1 MGIAETKALMNA
13 ALGIEKADLVVLNG
27 TLLSVYTG
35 EFIDKCSVSVKGEK
49 IAYVG
54 GKPEECIGKET
65 IVIDAAGR
73 TIIPGLIDGHAH
85 IAWLYNVSEFLK
97 YAIPGGTT
105 TIVTESMEIFPVAGY
120 AGLLDF
126 LDSLQDQPVKIFAT
140 APAMVSI
147 SGSARGVPVKTIRK
161 ILARKDVL
169 GLGETYWQSLLQDP
183 DYLLSSFEETLAAG
197 KKLEGHSAGAGEK
210 KLAAYVAAGVTSC
223 HEPINAKE
231 VTERL
236 RLGLCVMI
244 REGSIRR
251 DLETISK
258 IRETGVSLRRL
269 ALVTDGVTP
278 KDLIER
284 GYMEYVVQKAIDCG
298 FDPVTAVR
306 MATLNVA
313 EHFSIDNIVGG
324 IAPGRYADML
334 ILPDPRI
341 IRPDYVISKGKVVAE
356 KGKLLASPREH
367 RFSGESRNSINLPRT
382 LKASD
387 FEIRCEEK
395 GGVAEVRV
403 IDQITDLVT
412 KEARI
417 TVPLPDGKINA
428 DTGLDVIK
436 VAAMERRNNTGRI
449 FTGLLRGF
457 KMKSGAIAS
466 SAAWDTADIIVA
478 GTDDS
483 DMAFAVNRIREIQ
496 GGCVVCDKGKILAEL
511 PLPVFG
517 IISDTP
523 VDNLA
528 AQMKEI
534 NSAAA
539 GLGIPFSDPMLT
551 LVTLTGAAIPYLRIC
566 EEGLVNL
573 KDGKPAELFVR
584 SDVPAH

>member
-1 MGIAETKALMNA
+1 MSIAETKELMNT

-27 TLLSVYTG
+27 TLLNVYTG
-35 EFIDKCSVSVKGEK
+35 EFIDNCSVSVKGEK

-54 GKPEECIGKET
+54 GQPEDGIGKET
-65 IVIDAAGR
+65 ILIDAAGK

-85 IAWLYNVSEFLK
+85 VAWLYNVSEILK
-97 YAIPGGTT
+97 YVIPGGTT

-126 LDSLQDQPVKIFAT
+126 LDSLQDQPVKIFVT

-147 SGSARGVPVKTIRK
+147 SSSARGVPRKTIRK
-161 ILARKDVL
+161 LLARKDVL

-183 DYLLSSFEETLAAG
+183 DYLLTSFDETLAAG
-197 KKLEGHSAGAGEK
+197 KKLEGHSAGASEK
-210 KLAAYVAAGVTSC
+210 KLAAYAAAGISSC

-231 VTERL
+231 VTDRL
-236 RLGLCVMI
+236 RLGLCVMV

-251 DLETISK
+251 DLETISQIK
-258 IRETGVSLRRL
+258 ETGISLRRL

-278 KDLIER
+278 KDLIEK

-298 FDPVTAVR
+298 FDPVTAVQ

-334 ILPDPRI
+334 ILPGPRI
-341 IRPDYVISKGKVVAE
+341 IKPDYVISKGKIVAE
-356 KGKLLASPREH
+356 KGKLLASPRKH
-367 RFSGESRNSINLPRT
+367 NFSGESRNSINLPRK
-382 LKASD
+382 LNASD
-387 FEIRCEEK
+387 FVIKLENGATK
-395 GGVAEVRV
+395 SEVRV
-403 IDQITDLVT
+403 IDQITELVT
-412 KEARI
+412 KEAI
-417 TVPLPDGKINA
+417 VNFPVLDGKINA
-428 DTGLDVIK
+428 DTSLDVIK
-436 VAAMERRNNTGRI
+436 IAAIDRKNNTGKI

-466 SAAWDTADIIVA
+466 SAAWDTFDIIVA
-478 GTDDS
+478 GADDS
-483 DMAFAVNRIREIQ
+483 DMAFAVNRIKEIQ
-496 GGCVVCDKGKILAEL
+496 GGCVVCEKGKILAEL
-511 PLPVFG
+511 PLPIFG

-523 VDNLA
+523 ADLLA
-528 AQMKEI
+528 GQMKEI
-534 NSAAA
+534 NSAAYS
-539 GLGIPFSDPMLT
+539 LGITFSDPMLT

-573 KDGKPAELFVR
+573 KDGKPVGLFVK
-584 SDVPAH
+584 

>member
-1 MGIAETKALMNA
+1 MGIAETKELMNT
-13 ALGIEKADLVVLNG
+13 ALGLEKADLVVLNG
-27 TLLSVYTG
+27 TLLNVYTG
-35 EFIDKCSVSVKGEK
+35 EFMEKCSVSVKGEK

-54 GKPEECIGKET
+54 GKPEEGIGKET
-65 IVIDAAGR
+65 IVIDATGK

-97 YAIPGGTT
+97 YVIPGGTT
-105 TIVTESMEIFPVAGY
+105 TIITESMEIFPVSGY
-120 AGLLDF
+120 AGILDF

-147 SGSARGVPVKTIRK
+147 SGPARGIPRKTMK
-161 ILARKDVL
+161 KLLARKDVL

-183 DYLLSSFEETLAAG
+183 DYLLASFDETLAAG
-197 KKLEGHSAGAGEK
+197 KKLEGHSAGASEK
-210 KLAAYVAAGVTSC
+210 KLAAYVAAGISSC

-231 VTERL
+231 VTDRL

-251 DLETISK
+251 DLETISTIK
-258 IRETGVSLRRL
+258 NSGISLRRL
-269 ALVTDGVTP
+269 ALVTDGITP

-284 GYMEYVVQKAIDCG
+284 GYMEHVVQKAIDCG
-298 FDPVTAVR
+298 FDPVTAVQ

-334 ILPDPRI
+334 IIPDPGT
-341 IRPDYVISKGKVVAE
+341 IRPDYVISRGRITAE
-356 KGKLLASPREH
+356 KGKLLVSPREH
-367 RFSGESRNSINLPRT
+367 KFSPESRNSINLPHDLT
-382 LKASD
+382 ASA
-387 FEIRCEEK
+387 FEIRS
-395 GGVAEVRV
+395 GAAEIEARV
-403 IDQITDLVT
+403 IDQITELVT
-412 KEARI
+412 KEAI
-417 TVPLPDGKINA
+417 VALPVLDGKINA
-428 DTGLDVIK
+428 DTGIDVIK
-436 VAAMERRNNTGRI
+436 VAAIDRKNNAGKM

-466 SAAWDTADIIVA
+466 SAAWDTSDIIVA
-478 GTDDS
+478 GADDS
-483 DMAFAVNRIREIQ
+483 DMAFAVNRIKEIQ

-523 VDNLA
+523 VEVLVR
-528 AQMKEI
+528 QMKEV
-534 NSAAA
+534 NSAASS
-539 GLGIPFSDPMLT
+539 LGIPFSDPMLT

-573 KDGKPAELFVR
+573 KDGKSVELLT
-584 SDVPAH
+584 

>member
-1 MGIAETKALMNA
+1 MSIAETKELMNT

-27 TLLSVYTG
+27 TLLNVYTG
-35 EFIDKCSVSVKGEK
+35 EFIDNCSVSVKGEK

-54 GKPEECIGKET
+54 GEPEDGIGKET
-65 IVIDAAGR
+65 IVIDAAGK

-97 YAIPGGTT
+97 YVIPGGTT

-147 SGSARGVPVKTIRK
+147 SSSTRGVPRKTIRK

-183 DYLLSSFEETLAAG
+183 DYLLASFDETLAAG
-197 KKLEGHSAGAGEK
+197 KKLEGHSAGASEK
-210 KLAAYVAAGVTSC
+210 KLAAYAAAGISSC

-231 VTERL
+231 VTDRL

-251 DLETISK
+251 DLETISQIK
-258 IRETGVSLRRL
+258 ETGISLRRL

-278 KDLIER
+278 KDLIEK
-284 GYMEYVVQKAIDCG
+284 GYMEYVVQKAVDCG
-298 FDPVTAVR
+298 FDPVTAIQ

-334 ILPDPRI
+334 ILPGPRI
-341 IRPDYVISKGKVVAE
+341 IKPDYVISKGKIVAE
-356 KGKLLASPREH
+356 KGKMLASPREH
-367 RFSGESRNSINLPRT
+367 KFSRESRNSINIPHNL
-382 LKASD
+382 LASD
-387 FEIRCEEK
+387 FEIRFENGATK
-395 GGVAEVRV
+395 SEVRV
-403 IDQITDLVT
+403 IDQITELVT
-412 KEARI
+412 KEAI
-417 TVPLPDGKINA
+417 VNFHVLDGKINA
-428 DTGLDVIK
+428 DTSLDVIK
-436 VAAMERRNNTGRI
+436 IAAIDRKNNTGKI

-466 SAAWDTADIIVA
+466 SAAWDTSDIIVA
-478 GTDDS
+478 GADDS
-483 DMAFAVNRIREIQ
+483 DMAFAVNRIKEIQ
-496 GGCVVCDKGKILAEL
+496 GGCVVCDRGKILAEL
-511 PLPVFG
+511 PLPIFG

-523 VDNLA
+523 ADILA
-528 AQMKEI
+528 VQMKEI
-534 NSAAA
+534 NSAASS
-539 GLGIPFSDPMLT
+539 LGIPFSDPMLT

-573 KDGKPAELFVR
+573 KDGKPVGLFVK
-584 SDVPAH
+584 

>member
-1 MGIAETKALMNA
+1 MGIAETKELMNT

-27 TLLSVYTG
+27 TLLNVYTG
-35 EFIDKCSVSVKGEK
+35 EFIDNCSVSVKGEK

-54 GKPEECIGKET
+54 GKPEDGIGEKT

-97 YAIPGGTT
+97 YVMPGGTT
-105 TIVTESMEIFPVAGY
+105 TIVTESMEIFPVSGY
-120 AGLLDF
+120 AGLVDF

-147 SGSARGVPVKTIRK
+147 SSSTRGVPRKTIRK
-161 ILARKDVL
+161 ILARKEII

-183 DYLLSSFEETLAAG
+183 DYLLTSFEETLAAG
-197 KKLEGHSAGAGEK
+197 KKLEGHTAGAGEK
-210 KLAAYVAAGVTSC
+210 KLAAYVAAGITSC

-231 VTERL
+231 VAERL
-236 RLGLCVMI
+236 RIGLCVMI

-251 DLETISK
+251 DLETISQIK
-258 IRETGVSLRRL
+258 DVGISTRRL
-269 ALVTDGVTP
+269 ALVTDGITP

-313 EHFSIDNIVGG
+313 EHFSLDNIVGG

-334 ILPDPRI
+334 ILPNPRI
-341 IRPDYVISKGKVVAE
+341 IRPDCVISKGKVVAE
-356 KGKLLASPREH
+356 NGKLLVQPREH
-367 RFSGESRNSINLPRT
+367 RFSKESRNSVNLPRN

-387 FEIRCEEK
+387 FGIRCEGKSES
-395 GGVAEVRV
+395 VRV
-403 IDQITDLVT
+403 RIIDQITELVT

-417 TVPLPDGKINA
+417 TLPVFDGKINA

-436 VAAMERRNNTGRI
+436 VAAIDRRNGAGKM

-466 SAAWDTADIIVA
+466 SAAWDTSDIVVA
-478 GTDDS
+478 GPDDS

-523 VDNLA
+523 ADVLA
-528 AQMKEI
+528 GQMKDI
-534 NSAAA
+534 NRAAA
-539 GLGIPFSDPMLT
+539 GLGVPFSDPMLT
-551 LVTLTGAAIPYLRIC
+551 LVTLTGAAIPYFRIC
-566 EEGLVNL
+566 EEGLFNL
-573 KDGKPAELFVR
+573 KEGKSADLFNHFIL
-584 SDVPAH
+584 D

>member
-1 MGIAETKALMNA
+1 MGIAETKELMNT

-27 TLLSVYTG
+27 TLLNVYTG
-35 EFIDKCSVSVKGEK
+35 EFMDKCSVSVKGEK

-54 GKPEECIGKET
+54 GQPEDGIGKET
-65 IVIDAAGR
+65 FIIDATGK

-85 IAWLYNVSEFLK
+85 VAWLYNVAEFLK
-97 YAIPGGTT
+97 YVIPGGTT

-147 SGSARGVPVKTIRK
+147 SGASRGVPAKTIRK
-161 ILARKDVL
+161 ILAREDVL

-183 DYLLSSFEETLAAG
+183 DYLLTSFHETLAVR

-210 KLAAYVAAGVTSC
+210 KLAAYVAAGISSC

-231 VTERL
+231 VTDRL
-236 RLGLCVMI
+236 RLGLFVMI

-258 IRETGVSLRRL
+258 IKDTGVSLRRL
-269 ALVTDGVTP
+269 ALVTDGITP

-298 FDPVTAVR
+298 FDPVTAVQ

-324 IAPGRYADML
+324 IAPGRYADIL
-334 ILPDPRI
+334 ILPGPRI
-341 IRPDYVISKGKVVAE
+341 ISPDYVISKGKIVAE
-356 KGKLLASPREH
+356 KGKLLVSPRKH
-367 RFSGESRNSINLPRT
+367 NFSGESRNSVNLPRK
-382 LKASD
+382 LKAAD

-395 GGVAEVRV
+395 AAGMEVRV
-403 IDQITDLVT
+403 IDQITELVT
-412 KEARI
+412 KEAR
-417 TVPLPDGKINA
+417 VVLPVAGTMINA
-428 DTGLDVIK
+428 DTSIDIIK
-436 VAAMERRNNTGRI
+436 VAAIERKSNKGKI

-466 SAAWDTADIIVA
+466 SAAWDTSDIIVA
-478 GTDDS
+478 GADDS
-483 DMAFAVNRIREIQ
+483 DMAFAVNRIKEIQ
-496 GGCVVCDKGKILAEL
+496 GGCVVCNKGKVLAEL

-517 IISDTP
+517 IISDIP
-523 VDNLA
+523 ADALA
-528 AQMKEI
+528 RQMKEL
-534 NSAAA
+534 NSAASS
-539 GLGIPFSDPMLT
+539 LGIPFTDPMLT

-573 KDGKPAELFVR
+573 KDGKPAELFVK
-584 SDVPAH
+584 

>member
-1 MGIAETKALMNA
+1 MSISETKELMNT

-27 TLLSVYTG
+27 TLLNVYTG

-54 GKPEECIGKET
+54 GSPEDGIGNET

-73 TIIPGLIDGHAH
+73 TIIPGFIDGHAH
-85 IAWLYNVSEFLK
+85 IAWLYNISEFLK
-97 YAIPGGTT
+97 YVIPGGTT
-105 TIVTESMEIFPVAGY
+105 TIVTESMEIFPVSGY

-147 SGSARGVPVKTIRK
+147 SGSARGVPGKMIRK
-161 ILARKDVL
+161 ILARKDIL
-169 GLGETYWQSLLQDP
+169 GLGETYWQSLLHDP

-210 KLAAYVAAGVTSC
+210 KLSAYVAAGITSC

-251 DLETISK
+251 DLETISRIK
-258 IRETGVSLRRL
+258 ETGISLRRL

-278 KDLIER
+278 KDLIEK

-298 FDPVTAVR
+298 FDPVTAVQ

-334 ILPDPRI
+334 ILPGPRI
-341 IRPDYVISKGKVVAE
+341 IRPDYVISKGKILAE
-356 KGKLLASPREH
+356 KGKLLSSPREH
-367 RFSGESRNSINLPRT
+367 RFSEESRNSINLPRK
-382 LKASD
+382 LKADD
-387 FEIRCEEK
+387 FEILCKKEAGET
-395 GGVAEVRV
+395 EVRV
-403 IDQITDLVT
+403 IDQITGLVT
-412 KEARI
+412 KEAR
-417 TVPLPDGKINA
+417 VVLPVKEAKINA
-428 DTGLDVIK
+428 DTSIDVIK
-436 VAAMERRNNTGRI
+436 VAAIDRKNNTGKI

-466 SAAWDTADIIVA
+466 SAAWDTSDIIVVGA
-478 GTDDS
+478 DDS
-483 DMAFAVNRIREIQ
+483 DMAFAVNRIKEIQ
-496 GGCVVCDKGKILAEL
+496 GGCIVCDSGKILAEL
-511 PLPVFG
+511 PLPIFG

-523 VDNLA
+523 AGTLA
-528 AQMKEI
+528 AQMEEVNK
-534 NSAAA
+534 AAA
-539 GLGIPFSDPMLT
+539 ALGIPFSDPMLT

-573 KDGKPAELFVR
+573 KDGKPVSLFV
-584 SDVPAH
+584 

>member
-1 MGIAETKALMNA
+1 
-13 ALGIEKADLVVLNG
+13 
-27 TLLSVYTG
+27 
-35 EFIDKCSVSVKGEK
+35 
-49 IAYVG
+49 YVG
-54 GKPEECIGKET
+54 GKPEERIGKDT
-65 IVIDAAGR
+65 VVLDAAGR

-147 SGSARGVPVKTIRK
+147 SGPARGVPVKTIRK

-236 RLGLCVMI
+236 RLGLCVMV

-298 FDPVTAVR
+298 FDPVTAVQ

-313 EHFSIDNIVGG
+313 EHFSIDNMVGG

-334 ILPDPRI
+334 ILPDPKI
-341 IRPDYVISKGKVVAE
+341 IRPDYVISKGKIVAE
-356 KGKLLASPREH
+356 KGKLLVSPRVH

-382 LKASD
+382 LKESD
-387 FEIRCEEK
+387 FEIRCEDK

-412 KEARI
+412 KEARV
-417 TVPLPDGKINA
+417 TVPLFDGKINA
-428 DTGLDVIK
+428 DAGLDIIK
-436 VAAMERRNNTGRI
+436 VAAMERRNNTGKI

-483 DMAFAVNRIREIQ
+483 DMVFAVNRIREIQ

-517 IISDTP
+517 IISDAP

-584 SDVPAH
+584 SNAPVL